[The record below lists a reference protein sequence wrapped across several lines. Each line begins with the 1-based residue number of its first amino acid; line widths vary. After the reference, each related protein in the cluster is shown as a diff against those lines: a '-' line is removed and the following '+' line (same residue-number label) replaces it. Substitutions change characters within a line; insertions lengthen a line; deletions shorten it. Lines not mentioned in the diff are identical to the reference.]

1 MFFLPNKYLD
11 RLLVYASMSEFA
23 KKDYIFT
30 TGSSGWKSV
39 RYQKVD
45 LLKVNSTTH
54 AMVYDLRSWRYSASK
69 LWDSRCDEK
78 GWHLNKNLNL

>member
-45 LLKVNSTTH
+45 LLMVNSTTH
-54 AMVYDLRSWRYSASK
+54 G
-69 LWDSRCDEK
+69 LWPKVVALQRIET
-78 GWHLNKNLNL
+78 GGQ